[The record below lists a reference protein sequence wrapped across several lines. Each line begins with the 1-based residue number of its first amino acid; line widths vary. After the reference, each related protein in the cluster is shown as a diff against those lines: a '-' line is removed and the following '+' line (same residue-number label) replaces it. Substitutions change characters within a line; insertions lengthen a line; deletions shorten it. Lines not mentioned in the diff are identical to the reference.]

1 MEKLFSQPGMSGK
14 WKKLFFT
21 SQKNN
26 FYFERISFSLE
37 IGLHDSIMVSIAKKL
52 WIKEYYFT

>member
-52 WIKEYYFT
+52 